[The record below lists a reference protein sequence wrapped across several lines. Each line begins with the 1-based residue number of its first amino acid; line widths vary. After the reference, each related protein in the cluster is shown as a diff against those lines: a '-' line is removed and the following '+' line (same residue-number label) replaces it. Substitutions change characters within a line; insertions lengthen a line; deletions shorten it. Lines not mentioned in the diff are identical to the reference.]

1 MECLQII
8 GWPLQDLAA
17 GTHSRQYSEVDWV
30 SHHLVPQVYMEEVG
44 DVLSSTPAHSLSS
57 SQSSRIGVFEGL
69 KYLSISCLELF
80 ESKISPLALGTVAS
94 PNSQFALETA
104 TSNLSRWRLWK
115 TPEVTPN
122 HISESWLRLQ
132 HISTLYKSSAW
143 KSKNLTASWWPMDVI
158 LPSTLPLRLSQVPR
172 GQSPVLQYRL
182 HRTQMLADWITTWTR

>member
-1 MECLQII
+1 MALVLYFGLKPIHLWFRRSIVGWMESLSHVL
-8 GWPLQDLAA
+8 PLCVEMTARIRFIVN
-17 GTHSRQYSEVDWV
+17 HI
-30 SHHLVPQVYMEEVG
+30 

-104 TSNLSRWRLWK
+104 TSNLSRWRLCK

-122 HISESWLRLQ
+122 HISESWLRLE
-132 HISTLYKSSAW
+132 HISTLNKSSAW
-143 KSKNLTASWWPMDVI
+143 K
-158 LPSTLPLRLSQVPR
+158 
-172 GQSPVLQYRL
+172 
-182 HRTQMLADWITTWTR
+182 